1 MCFTPPLP
9 NSSGRTKAIKV
20 HLDDDAQVNM
30 AVPKP
35 TQGDVAY
42 YDAFPKERKDIIDAH
57 HHYNAQKGF
66 VDDLLREMDSAGVRM
81 TCLISSGPNY
91 GEREAADW
99 SRIFK
104 DLDDRIFGLGLFNPG
119 RCDHDLVDRYYS
131 KGFRG
136 LKAIEPKRPYDE
148 DDYLKYYE
156 KAEDYGMPILFHTG
170 VVARGSTQQ
179 REDVSSGNMR
189 PIQLDRIARWCPKL
203 MIVAAHMGDPW
214 FSEAY
219 NTSQKNPNMWLDIS
233 GKGIWLKAS
242 AIREHLWIR
251 LRPEKLVFG
260 IDEPPTEYKRL
271 IHTWETL
278 FYEMGVTQEQRDM
291 IFAGSARHIFLR

>member
-1 MCFTPPLP
+1 MTSP
-9 NSSGRTKAIKV
+9 T
-20 HLDDDAQVNM
+20 
-30 AVPKP
+30 P

-42 YDAFPKERKDIIDAH
+42 YDTSPAERKGIIDIH
-57 HHYNAQKGF
+57 HHYNSEKGF
-66 VDDLLREMDSAGVRM
+66 VESLLREMDSAGVQ
-81 TCLISSGPNY
+81 TVCLISSGPSY
-91 GEREAADW
+91 GEQEAADW
-99 SRIFK
+99 RRLFK
-104 DLDDRIFGLGLFNPG
+104 DFDDRIFGLGLFNPG
-119 RCDHDLVDRYYS
+119 RCGYDVVDQYYS
-131 KGFRG
+131 KGFKG

-156 KAEDYGMPILFHTG
+156 KAEGYGMPILFHTG
-170 VVARGSTQQ
+170 VVARGSTQE
-179 REDVSSGNMR
+179 REDISSGYMR

-203 MIVAAHMGDPW
+203 RIVAAHMGDPW

-233 GKGIWLKAS
+233 GKGIWLKAC

-260 IDEPPTEYKRL
+260 IDEPPSEYKRL

-278 FYEMGVTQEQRDM
+278 FYEMGLTQEQRDM
-291 IFAGSARHIFLR
+291 IFAGTAKRIIWK